1 MKKITIGD
9 DKLEF
14 IDNDDNNIIVVLKG
28 NETIISKEELMIVLR
43 YLAKG
48 DNNE

>member
-14 IDNDDNNIIVVLKG
+14 IDNDDNNIIVALKG